1 LLVFA
6 LRLITFEADLTVS
19 QLRNPNYEG
28 SVNYLRIILENG
40 KIASEIPE
48 VPAERYDELHCATTE
63 QLKLYE
69 RPAAASSAPSQ
80 GNSSL
85 WAADIAGAD
94 PRLLL
99 LAAAVMSVAAARPPP
114 AVAAPSSWPPPP
126 PPCPPDPGAGRSL
139 ERQLEALAAH
149 LAGPRSTAP
158 PPRTTLPRV
167 YGWLVTPAGRRRV
180 KCLLD
185 SGA

>member
-1 LLVFA
+1 MRYRIRYRMQCDIACDKKDIASVKNPDGRPLSSGPTA
-6 LRLITFEADLTVS
+6 GRLRSAGLCLAPHHLRGGSQHHLAVS

-85 WAADIAGAD
+85 WAADIAGA
-94 PRLLL
+94 
-99 LAAAVMSVAAARPPP
+99 
-114 AVAAPSSWPPPP
+114 
-126 PPCPPDPGAGRSL
+126 
-139 ERQLEALAAH
+139 
-149 LAGPRSTAP
+149 
-158 PPRTTLPRV
+158 PRV
-167 YGWLVTPAGRRRV
+167 DRQWAYNGTTCARLGSGKISVLFWLDH
-180 KCLLD
+180 LL
-185 SGA
+185 SALRHGGEY

>member
-1 LLVFA
+1 MTQLQQSSFSAVVRSPAAPPRGAFGLLVFA

-69 RPAAASSAPSQ
+69 RPAATSAAPSP
-80 GNSSL
+80 GNFSL
-85 WAADIAGAD
+85 RAANIAGA
-94 PRLLL
+94 PRIDRQW
-99 LAAAVMSVAAARPPP
+99 AYNGTTCARL
-114 AVAAPSSWPPPP
+114 
-126 PPCPPDPGAGRSL
+126 G
-139 ERQLEALAAH
+139 
-149 LAGPRSTAP
+149 
-158 PPRTTLPRV
+158 
-167 YGWLVTPAGRRRV
+167 
-180 KCLLD
+180 
-185 SGA
+185 SGKI